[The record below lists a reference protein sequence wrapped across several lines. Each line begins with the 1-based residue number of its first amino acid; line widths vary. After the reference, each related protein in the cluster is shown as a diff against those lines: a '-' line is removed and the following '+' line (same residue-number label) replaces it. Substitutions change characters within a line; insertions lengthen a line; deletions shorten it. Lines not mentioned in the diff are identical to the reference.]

1 MSLALLMALCAAP
14 AGAAPEV
21 SAAPW
26 TGGFADFPGSSWKQH
41 WGVVGEGGFGYDRMQ
56 AQGEQLD
63 VFYGKGSSAPSCDNC
78 PSEGGGQ
85 FYTDFRSIGRD
96 DLADARTL
104 HLSYQVRFGS
114 DWDFGAKGGK
124 LPGLYGGPPGHS
136 SGGEHGDAWSTR
148 YMWRVRGGESQ
159 ATVYVYDP
167 SQGGGYGKDVGLGA
181 WSWQADGGWHTVEQ
195 SVDRDSG
202 TITVDY
208 DGREVLR
215 EQGIHQISEIPFSGV
230 FFSTFFGGHDTSWG
244 PSRDVHAQFRDF
256 RVSEDELR

>member
-1 MSLALLMALCAAP
+1 MKAR
-14 AGAAPEV
+14 
-21 SAAPW
+21 
-26 TGGFADFPGSSWKQH
+26 
-41 WGVVGEGGFGYDRMQ
+41 GE
-56 AQGEQLD
+56 ELD
-63 VFYGKGSSAPSCDNC
+63 VFYGKGSSPPSCDNC

-104 HLSYQVRFGS
+104 HLSYRVRFPS

-167 SQGGGYGKDVGLGA
+167 SQGGGYGEDVGLGA

-195 SVDRDSG
+195 AVDRDSG
-202 TITVDY
+202 TITVFY
-208 DGREVLR
+208 DDREVMR
-215 EQGIHQISEIPFSGV
+215 EQGIHQISGIPFSGI

-244 PSRDVHAQFRDF
+244 PGRDVHAQFRDF
-256 RVSEDELR
+256 RVSEDELH